1 MVKTTSERE
10 IEFIRQR
17 IQSINNKNVKETDS
31 IIRMLKKQ
39 THRHR
44 EQISRKEEGGSSEIG
59 IGN

>member
-31 IIRMLKKQ
+31 Q
-39 THRHR
+39 TQRTN
-44 EQISRKEEGGSSEIG
+44 Q
-59 IGN
+59 